1 MVSLMT
7 AEGMKMAVSER
18 SFAALR
24 KLSPRLRWLL
34 SATLLAAVATGAGS
48 AHARRIA
55 SYDGTWNV
63 TFATTSGNCSA
74 SNTFPFAVSG
84 SRVSS
89 AGGGKVT
96 GGIRRNGRVAVAV
109 RVGLSHASG
118 FGRLTGNYGA
128 GRWSGVISG
137 DRCSGSWQAIRS

>member
-1 MVSLMT
+1 MI
-7 AEGMKMAVSER
+7 AEGMKMAISELSFTTSRKVSHG
-18 SFAALR
+18 
-24 KLSPRLRWLL
+24 LRWIF
-34 SATLLAAVATGAGS
+34 SATLLAAVAAGAGS
-48 AHARRIA
+48 AHARRVA
-55 SYDGTWNV
+55 GYDGTWNV

-74 SNTFPFAVSG
+74 SNTFPFAVTG

-96 GGIRRNGRVAVAV
+96 GGIGRNGRVAVAV

-118 FGRLTGNYGA
+118 FGRLAGNYGA

-137 DRCSGSWQAIRS
+137 DRCSGSWQATRS

>member
-1 MVSLMT
+1 
-7 AEGMKMAVSER
+7 MAVSER
-18 SFAALR
+18 SYPVSR
-24 KLSPRLRWLL
+24 KLSPRLRWVF
-34 SATLLAAVATGAGS
+34 SATLLAAVVADIGS
-48 AHARRIA
+48 AHARRFA
-55 SYDGTWNV
+55 GYDGTWNV

-96 GGIRRNGRVAVAV
+96 GGIRRNGSVAVAV

-118 FGRLTGNYGA
+118 FGRLAGNYGA

-137 DRCSGSWQAIRS
+137 DRCSGSWQATRS

>member
-1 MVSLMT
+1 
-7 AEGMKMAVSER
+7 MAISER
-18 SFAALR
+18 SFTASR
-24 KLSPRLRWLL
+24 RLSRRLRWIF
-34 SATLLAAVATGAGS
+34 SATLLASVATGAGS
-48 AHARRIA
+48 ADARRIA
-55 SYDGTWNV
+55 GYDGMWNV

-74 SNTFPFAVSG
+74 TNSFPFAVTG

-96 GGIRRNGRVAVAV
+96 GGISRNGRVAVAV

-137 DRCSGSWQAIRS
+137 DHCSGSWQATRS